1 MIVLNLVL
9 VVFFFGLT
17 VFVHEL
23 GHYLVA
29 RWLGLQV
36 DVFSI
41 GFGPAIWK
49 RTIKGV
55 VYKVGCLPL
64 GGYVSLPQ
72 LDPGGGKTEDGESR
86 NLPRVAAWKK
96 ALVAVAGASC
106 NILFAILLAYIVYW
120 GGKSMVYQERDCVV
134 GYVATNS
141 LAYASGLTPG
151 DTIEAVNGR
160 PVTRWDQFILE
171 SALTD
176 EVELLVTKRDGT
188 ENTLILPTEKLD
200 MGGRLVE
207 GVLKQTPCLII
218 GIIPE
223 SSAEEA
229 GLKPGDII
237 REFAEQ
243 PIYSINQLTE
253 LVNEN
258 QDKPSPALINRS
270 GKMMNF
276 TVTPRY
282 NEMAQRAL
290 IGIEH
295 NPFDIYKSPKDQ
307 IISWAS
313 PVFRLLKA
321 LVTPREARMAAA
333 AVGGPLAIFD
343 MIWKAVQTS
352 LLLALWLTGLV
363 NVNLAILNLLPI
375 PILDGGHIVFAL
387 WEMIT
392 RRPVHEKVVAVLAN
406 IFGTILIVLFIVL
419 TFNDIRR
426 LILPRFTRGDTE
438 EAVATPDP
446 EAAPITNEPA
456 EASGSLTP

>member
-1 MIVLNLVL
+1 MIVLNVVL
-9 VVFFFGLT
+9 VIFFFGLT

-29 RWLGLQV
+29 RWLGLQI

-49 RTIKGV
+49 RKVKGI
-55 VYKVGCLPL
+55 VYKIGLLPL

-72 LDPGGGKTEDGESR
+72 LDPGGGKDDEGESR
-86 NLPRVAAWKK
+86 GLPRVAPWKK
-96 ALVAVAGASC
+96 VLVAAAGAFC
-106 NILFAILLAYIVYW
+106 NILFAVLLAYIVYW

-134 GYVATNS
+134 GYVDTNS
-141 LAYASGLTPG
+141 VAYLSGLKPG
-151 DTIEAVNGR
+151 DIIEAVNGK
-160 PVTRWDQFILE
+160 PITRWDQFILE
-171 SALTD
+171 AALTD
-176 EVELLVTKRDGT
+176 EVELRITTRDGAP
-188 ENTLILPTEKLD
+188 NTLILPTEELD

-207 GVLKQTPCLII
+207 GILKQTPCLII
-218 GIIPE
+218 GLIPGGA
-223 SSAEEA
+223 AEEA
-229 GLKPGDII
+229 GLKAGDII
-237 REFAEQ
+237 REFAGQ
-243 PIYSINQLTE
+243 PIYSIPQLTE
-253 LVNEN
+253 LVNAH
-258 QDKPSPALINRS
+258 QDTPTPVVINRS
-270 GKMMNF
+270 GSITNF

-282 NEMAQRAL
+282 NETAQRAL
-290 IGIEH
+290 IGIEF

-307 IISWAS
+307 LIGWAA

-406 IFGTILIVLFIVL
+406 VFGTLLIILFLLL
-419 TFNDIRR
+419 TFNDFRR
-426 LILPRFTRGDTE
+426 LILPRFMRADTSE
-438 EAVATPDP
+438 TTEQTDTAQ
-446 EAAPITNEPA
+446 PA
-456 EASGSLTP
+456 EAPEPAAP

>member
-1 MIVLNLVL
+1 MIVLNIVL
-9 VVFFFGLT
+9 VAVFFGLT
-17 VFVHEL
+17 IFVHEL

-49 RTIKGV
+49 RTIKGIA
-55 VYKVGCLPL
+55 YKIGCLPL

-96 ALVAVAGASC
+96 ALVAVAGAFC

-120 GGKSMVYQERDCVV
+120 GGKSLVYEERDCVV

-141 LAYASGLTPG
+141 LAYASGLAAG
-151 DTIEAVNGR
+151 DVIEAVNGK
-160 PVTRWDQFILE
+160 PVSRWDQFILE
-171 SALTD
+171 GALKD
-176 EVELLVTKRDGT
+176 EVELRITRRDGT
-188 ENTLILPTEKLD
+188 ENTIVLPTEKME

-207 GVLKQTPCLII
+207 GVLKQAPCLII
-218 GIIPE
+218 GIVPD

-229 GLKPGDII
+229 GLKPSDVI
-237 REFAEQ
+237 REFAGH
-243 PIYSINQLTE
+243 PIYSINQLTD
-253 LVNEN
+253 LVNEY
-258 QDKPSPALINRS
+258 QDQPTPALITRN
-270 GKMMNF
+270 GEAMTV

-282 NEMAQRAL
+282 NESAGRAL
-290 IGIEH
+290 IGIEF

-307 IISWAS
+307 LIGWAS

-321 LVTPREARMAAA
+321 LVTPREARMAAS

-352 LLLALWLTGLV
+352 LLLALWLTGLL

-392 RRPVHEKVVAVLAN
+392 RRPVHEKVVNVLAN
-406 IFGTILIVLFIVL
+406 VFGTLLIGLFILL

-426 LILPRFTRGDTE
+426 LILPRFNRHQDRQEFAVPSETNMPRDVAE
-438 EAVATPDP
+438 ESVP
-446 EAAPITNEPA
+446 
-456 EASGSLTP
+456 